1 MNAWILPLIGY
12 LLGSIPSAVWIGKT
26 FYGKDVRR
34 EGSGNAGATNAFRVL
49 GWKAGLGA
57 TVLDVGK
64 GALGTSLP
72 IITATTAPLGW
83 STQIFMLAC
92 GLSAIVGHFFPV
104 FAGFKG
110 GKGVN
115 TSAGVLLMLSPV
127 AVLVALVTFAIVFYH
142 TRYVSLGSI
151 IAATSLMVSTT
162 FLWTTGR
169 GSVFMVGAGTVIAI
183 AVIVMHRS
191 NIGRL
196 RAGTEAKFT
205 GKSSGN

>member
-1 MNAWILPLIGY
+1 MYAWMLPLIGY

-26 FYGKDVRR
+26 FYGKDVRY

-72 IITATTAPLGW
+72 IITATAAPLGW
-83 STQIFMLAC
+83 STEIFMLAC

-104 FAGFKG
+104 FAGFEG

-115 TSAGVLLMLSPV
+115 TSAGVLLMLSPM
-127 AVLVALVTFAIVFYH
+127 AVLVALATFAIVFYK

-151 IAATSLMVSTT
+151 IAATSLVISTT

-169 GSVFMVGAGTVIAI
+169 GSLFMVGAGTVIAI

-196 RAGTEAKFT
+196 RTGTEAKFT